1 MTTITKTIK
10 HSQNCF
16 FYTLNTLF
24 LMSISH
30 FYNLS
35 QLIILDFK
43 KKILFIII
51 FIRFSDILKFL
62 F

>member
-43 KKILFIII
+43 KNLVYHNIY
-51 FIRFSDILKFL
+51 
-62 F
+62 